1 MESTESKIFG
11 PGRWDQKKMS
21 ATLPHPRVSNPI
33 TKKVYRLSWLCAL
46 TTTPEFAMHHIATG
60 GQTHL
65 WHVHGKTARSKL
77 FSLVTQDIP
86 RSMACSSMVKI

>member
-33 TKKVYRLSWLCAL
+33 TKKSLPPLLAVRLDHRARVRDAPHSHWRPNSSLAR
-46 TTTPEFAMHHIATG
+46 PREDGEVQAVFACD
-60 GQTHL
+60 
-65 WHVHGKTARSKL
+65 ARY
-77 FSLVTQDIP
+77 
-86 RSMACSSMVKI
+86 SS